1 MVIYQINIKIEMAK
15 NVDNVSVGVDIDGDG
30 KPDFAFDIKTIGG
43 ILVLIST
50 IIGMWFA
57 LQADIQEA
65 KELPIPPIERMEFD
79 MKDELIRQ
87 TIMDTQ
93 EDVEIIMNTIEK
105 IDDRLYELQ
114 KKE

>member
-1 MVIYQINIKIEMAK
+1 MAK
-15 NVDNVSVGVDIDGDG
+15 KVDNVSVGVDIDGDG

-57 LQADIQEA
+57 LKADIQEA
-65 KELPIPPIERMEFD
+65 KELPVPSQTPMENMIE
-79 MKDELIRQ
+79 DELIRQ

-93 EDVEIIMNTIEK
+93 KDVEAILDELEK

-114 KKE
+114 KKQ

>member
-1 MVIYQINIKIEMAK
+1 MNKK
-15 NVDNVSVGVDIDGDG
+15 VDKVTLGVDIDGDG
-30 KPDFAFDIKTIGG
+30 KPDFSLDLKTIGM
-43 ILVLIST
+43 LVIFIST
-50 IIGMWFA
+50 VIGMWFT
-57 LQADIQEA
+57 LKADIQEA

-93 EDVEIIMNTIEK
+93 KDVESILNELEK

-114 KKE
+114 KKQ